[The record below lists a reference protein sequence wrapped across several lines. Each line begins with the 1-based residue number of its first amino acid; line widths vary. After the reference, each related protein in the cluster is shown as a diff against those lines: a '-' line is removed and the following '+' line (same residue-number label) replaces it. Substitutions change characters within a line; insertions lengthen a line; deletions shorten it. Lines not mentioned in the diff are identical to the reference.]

1 MHQTGLCTRQNVSD
15 QLWAYA
21 SAVML
26 GLSEK
31 ASENGDSSA
40 ESFFKKTE
48 DGDNADD
55 LDDGLDNDVENVFAD
70 DDEQSLVADEFREEV
85 DEIHSARTEL

>member
-26 GLSEK
+26 GLSEQAAEK
-31 ASENGDSSA
+31 GDSSA
-40 ESFFKKTE
+40 ESLFKKVE
-48 DGDNADD
+48 DGDNVEDHDDDLGNDEDDLSADD
-55 LDDGLDNDVENVFAD
+55 N
-70 DDEQSLVADEFREEV
+70 EQNSAADEVREEI
-85 DEIHSARTEL
+85 DKARFERTDL